1 MLIRDVMTR
10 DPVTVEPET
19 LLIDAQE
26 IMRKHKVRRLPV
38 VENQELVG
46 LITHDMVLE
55 ASPSQ
60 ATSLSIYELHFIL
73 AKMKVRDIMIRDP
86 KTLSPD
92 TPLEKSLILSQDLG
106 IRAFP
111 VVENGK
117 LLGITTHG
125 DILRLLTRALGLRE
139 EGVRITIE
147 GLGGRLGEL
156 KDIISIFDR
165 HQAAVMSIMTLP
177 KKEGQDW
184 VVVIRLKVK
193 DGAAILDDLRKAG
206 LQVKY
211 SDESGAS

>member
-1 MLIRDVMTR
+1 MTR

-19 LLIDAQE
+19 RLIDAQE

-38 VENQELVG
+38 VENQKLVG
-46 LITHDMVLE
+46 MITHDMVLE

-60 ATSLSIYELHFIL
+60 ATSLSIHELHFIL

-86 KTLSPD
+86 EALSPD
-92 TPLEKSLILSQDLG
+92 TPLEKSLILSQDLS

-125 DILRLLTRALGLRE
+125 DILRLLIRALGLLE

-156 KDIISIFDR
+156 REIISIFDR
-165 HQAAVMSIMTLP
+165 HQAAVMSVMTLP
-177 KKEGQDW
+177 KEEGRDW
-184 VVVIRLKVK
+184 VAVIRLKLK
-193 DGAAILDDLRKAG
+193 DGTAIVDDLRKAG
-206 LQVKY
+206 LQVTY
-211 SDESGAS
+211 TSVSE

>member
-1 MLIRDVMTR
+1 MRIRDVMTR

-46 LITHDMVLE
+46 MITHDMVLE

-60 ATSLSIYELHFIL
+60 ATSLSIHELHFIL

-86 KTLSPD
+86 EALSPD
-92 TPLEKSLILSQDLG
+92 TPLEKSLILSQDLS

-125 DILRLLTRALGLRE
+125 DILRLLIRALGLLE

-156 KDIISIFDR
+156 REIISIFDR
-165 HQAAVMSIMTLP
+165 HQAAVMSVMTLP
-177 KKEGQDW
+177 KEEGRDW
-184 VVVIRLKVK
+184 VAVIRLKLK
-193 DGAAILDDLRKAG
+193 DGTAIVDDLRKAG
-206 LQVKY
+206 LQVTY
-211 SDESGAS
+211 TSVSE

>member
-1 MLIRDVMTR
+1 MTR

-38 VENQELVG
+38 VENQKLVG
-46 LITHDMVLE
+46 MITHDMVLE

-73 AKMKVRDIMIRDP
+73 AKMKVKDIMIKNP

-92 TPLEKSLILSQDLG
+92 TPLEKSLILSQDFG

-125 DILRLLTRALGLRE
+125 DILRLLTRALGLQE
-139 EGVRITIE
+139 EGVRIAIE

-156 KDIISIFDR
+156 KEIISIFDR
-165 HQAAVMSIMTLP
+165 HRAAVMSILTLP
-177 KKEGQDW
+177 KEEGKDW
-184 VVVIRLKVK
+184 VAVIRLKVK
-193 DGAAILDDLRKAG
+193 DGSAILEDLKKAG
-206 LQVKY
+206 LQVIY
-211 SDESGAS
+211 TGES

>member
-1 MLIRDVMTR
+1 MRIRDVMTR
-10 DPVTVEPET
+10 NPVTVEPDT

-26 IMRKHKVRRLPV
+26 IMQKHKVRRLPV
-38 VENQELVG
+38 LENQKLVG
-46 LITHDMVLE
+46 MITHDMVLE
-55 ASPSQ
+55 ASPSR

-73 AKMKVRDIMIRDP
+73 AKMKVRDIMIRNP
-86 KTLSPD
+86 ETLSPD
-92 TPLEKSLILSQDLG
+92 TPLEKSLMLSQDLG

-156 KDIISIFDR
+156 KYIISIFDH

-177 KKEGQDW
+177 REERQDW
-184 VVVIRLKVK
+184 VAVIRLKLK
-193 DGAAILDDLRKAG
+193 DGAAVLDDLKNAG
-206 LQVKY
+206 LQVTY
-211 SDESGAS
+211 MGES

>member
-1 MLIRDVMTR
+1 MRIKDVMTR

-46 LITHDMVLE
+46 MITHDMVLE

-60 ATSLSIYELHFIL
+60 ATSLSIHELHFIL

-86 KTLSPD
+86 EALSPD
-92 TPLEKSLILSQDLG
+92 TPLEKSLILSQNLS

-125 DILRLLTRALGLRE
+125 DILRLLIRALGLLE

-156 KDIISIFDR
+156 REIISIFDR
-165 HQAAVMSIMTLP
+165 HQAAVMSVMTLP
-177 KKEGQDW
+177 KEEGRDW
-184 VVVIRLKVK
+184 VAVIRLKLK
-193 DGAAILDDLRKAG
+193 DGTAIVDDLRKAG
-206 LQVKY
+206 LQVTY
-211 SDESGAS
+211 TSASE

>member
-1 MLIRDVMTR
+1 MRIRDVMTR

-46 LITHDMVLE
+46 MITHDMVLE

-60 ATSLSIYELHFIL
+60 ATSLSIHELHFIL

-86 KTLSPD
+86 EALSPD
-92 TPLEKSLILSQDLG
+92 TPLEKSLILSQNLS

-125 DILRLLTRALGLRE
+125 DILRLLIRALGLLE

-156 KDIISIFDR
+156 REIISIFDR
-165 HQAAVMSIMTLP
+165 HQAAVMSVMTLP
-177 KKEGQDW
+177 KEEGRDW
-184 VVVIRLKVK
+184 VAVIRLKLK
-193 DGAAILDDLRKAG
+193 DGTAIVDDLRKAG
-206 LQVKY
+206 LQVTY
-211 SDESGAS
+211 TSVSE